1 MYASGLCC
9 LTWAS
14 YGVPNYNNNNNAN
27 VNKEGE
33 FEIMLPTKNLVFERC
48 LTFVGLFFVC
58 IGTGGIKP
66 CVSAFGADQVVIEDE
81 KDDAAD
87 DEYDDE
93 NEIAVPAAHS
103 KKLEDVFQDEE
114 GSEIQDAA
122 ADTKSKRRQ
131 ERIREFFNSFYF
143 SINVGALGSFA
154 LIPLVRANFGFG
166 ASFMIPTI
174 SMILALGIFRSHK
187 NEYKHRKRDESEY
200 SLLQVLQVSVQIL
213 LDRFLRTRL
222 GISLGG
228 GLGRSQAMGHTRI
241 PREEA
246 VNEDEDPSAH
256 TDDDSSSFG
265 ESQMYHDASK
275 ALHILPLMVFFPIFW
290 MLYDQQG
297 SVWTLQATRM
307 NLHGLEPE
315 QLQFLNPLEIMIFI
329 PLFDV
334 KVYPWLERRGFNIQ
348 PLRRMEYGMLLTAVS
363 FAMSTL
369 LEQRIQSKASMSV
382 SLIWQIPQ
390 ITVLT
395 VAEILL
401 NVTGL
406 EFAYSQAPANMQAM
420 ILALYLFM
428 TAIGDGLAALLYG
441 SVFAYLSSAAAMLTC
456 AICMVI
462 NMVLFAVVARRW
474 TPYIQESETTEGLEL
489 GPVHNMEHQH

>member
-1 MYASGLCC
+1 M
-9 LTWAS
+9 
-14 YGVPNYNNNNNAN
+14 
-27 VNKEGE
+27 EE
-33 FEIMLPTKNLVFERC
+33 EEEEDLP
-48 LTFVGLFFVC
+48 
-58 IGTGGIKP
+58 
-66 CVSAFGADQVVIEDE
+66 VSV
-81 KDDAAD
+81 
-87 DEYDDE
+87 
-93 NEIAVPAAHS
+93 AHS
-103 KKLEDVFQDEE
+103 KKLEDVFQDEGLLE
-114 GSEIQDAA
+114 RQDAA
-122 ADTKSKRRQ
+122 SIRKAKRKQ

-166 ASFMIPTI
+166 ASFLIPTI

-200 SLLQVLQVSVQIL
+200 TLLEVLQVSFQIL
-213 LDRFLRTRL
+213 LGRFLQTT
-222 GISLGG
+222 
-228 GLGRSQAMGHTRI
+228 LGRMLGATLGRNFHTNIHARI
-241 PREEA
+241 PRDERA
-246 VNEDEDPSAH
+246 SDDEDGSIH
-256 TDDDSSSFG
+256 SHSSNDNDN
-265 ESQMYHDASK
+265 EVYHDASQ
-275 ALHILPLMVFFPIFW
+275 ALHILPLMAFFPIFW

-307 NLHGLEPE
+307 NLHGFEPE

-334 KVYPWLERRGFNIQ
+334 KIYPWLERRGFNIQ

-369 LEQRIQSKASMSV
+369 LEQQIESQATMSV
-382 SLIWQIPQ
+382 SMIWQIPQ

-441 SVFAYLSSAAAMLTC
+441 SVFAYLSAATAMIIC
-456 AICMVI
+456 AVCMII
-462 NMVLFAVVARRW
+462 NMIFFAMVARRW
-474 TPYIQESETTEGLEL
+474 TPYNHEPETTEGLEL
-489 GPVHNMEHQH
+489 GPVHNIEHQH